1 MNMYVS
7 NLGFRVSDEELHAL
21 FAAFG
26 EVASAKVVTDRI
38 TGKSRGF
45 GFVEMPQAAEAEQ
58 AIAKLS
64 GREIE
69 GRAISVSIAK
79 PRSEGGGGRGFS
91 GGRNN
96 SRW

>member
-1 MNMYVS
+1 MYVS

-26 EVASAKVVTDRI
+26 EVTSAKVVTDRI

-58 AIAKLS
+58 AISKLS

-79 PRSEGGGGRGFS
+79 PRSESGGGRGFS